1 MAGVAGFDSLA
12 YPGDTALQWLLAN
25 TNLKWCGY
33 YLAPAPSRHTSP
45 WLGTYAKV
53 TGFGW
58 NVVPIYVGQQAQGP
72 GSHVVTAAQG
82 TIDGQDAAK
91 LAKSENIPAGTVIFL
106 DVEQGPPIAQ
116 PALDYYKAWVDAV
129 YASDY
134 YPGVYCSY
142 KLAAQITA
150 ADARPVV
157 WCFNINKFPNNKPV
171 AAPYP
176 DPDPSG
182 CTFANASLWQLSQNV
197 TIQIGG
203 GKSMAVDLD
212 SATTANPAGNA
223 PAKQGATSS
232 SGGPSTS
239 TSASASTGSSDGAPS
254 DSSDGSSTDSSDG
267 MSSDGA
273 SSDGASSDSSDA
285 SSTDSSD
292 ASSSDSSDDSSSDSS
307 DDSSSSDSSDDS
319 SSDSSDDSSSESSDD
334 SSSSDSSDD
343 LRPAMT
349 RRRPIRAMIPQAIRA
364 MSRRAIP
371 AMIRQLV
378 RTRRFDDSAA
388 SCNVTRRGYRSV
400 RPPPR
405 FGSLA

>member
-12 YPGDTALQWLLAN
+12 YPGDTALKWLLAN
-25 TNLKWCGY
+25 TNLTWCGY
-33 YLAPAPSRHTSP
+33 YLAPAPSRPTSP

-91 LAKSENIPAGTVIFL
+91 LAQSEKIPAGTVIFL
-106 DVEQGPPIAQ
+106 DIEQGPPIAQ
-116 PALDYYKAWVDAV
+116 PALDYYKAWVEAV
-129 YASDY
+129 YKSDY

-157 WCFNINKFPNNKPV
+157 WCFNINKFPNNKAV

-203 GKSMAVDLD
+203 GKTMAVDLD

-223 PAKQGATSS
+223 PAKQGASSS
-232 SGGPSTS
+232 SGSPPTS
-239 TSASASTGSSDGAPS
+239 TSASSGSSDSASS

-267 MSSDGA
+267 
-273 SSDGASSDSSDA
+273 ASSDSSDD

-292 ASSSDSSDDSSSDSS
+292 ASSSDSSDDSSSSDSSDDSSSSDSSDDSSSSDSSDDSSSSDSSDDSSSSDSS

-319 SSDSSDDSSSESSDD
+319 SSDSSDDSSSDSSAD
-334 SSSSDSSDD
+334 SSSDSSADSSSA
-343 LRPAMT
+343 PG
-349 RRRPIRAMIPQAIRA
+349 
-364 MSRRAIP
+364 
-371 AMIRQLV
+371 
-378 RTRRFDDSAA
+378 DDSSSQPTDDSSTDSGA
-388 SCNVTRRGYRSV
+388 ST
-400 RPPPR
+400 
-405 FGSLA
+405 